1 MVKVTFYNLL
11 RSKYRINE
19 VNVNAGTVKEIINQ
33 IIEIFPQIARD
44 DLMQSVL
51 FINQEKVMHLNRL
64 DEMVEEGDDIVFTN
78 FVGGG

>member
-33 IIEIFPQIARD
+33 IIETYPQIARD

-64 DEMVEEGDDIVFTN
+64 DEIVEEGDDIVFTN

>member
-33 IIEIFPQIARD
+33 IIEIYPQIARD